1 MESNEIIKSAHIE
14 RCINFIENENG
25 DYEINNDNEVQI
37 LLNYLKINNSK
48 KINNNKEYWLKI
60 LDNNL
65 ENEFIINNNDFKKFL
80 IKKKEIENNNNKD
93 KNNDNNNEFIIDS
106 YNKSII
112 FNINIKYNEIENK
125 NIFQSGDLYE
135 FLTSLYFKT
144 YISVFLR
151 KKFKSIKGNSIFNIK
166 QINSNDKLYK
176 QFINNNIDKF
186 EFDLIIEDIETQA
199 LKELLKYFRF
209 NLAIKDI
216 NDVYKFESNLQ
227 NLDKPKYNIIFEI
240 ALDLINQSKKKI
252 FQIKNHIDIIKYLNE
267 NISNN
272 NFLNNNSEIIYFFV
286 TNCSYI
292 NFFKSFIQNEI
303 DNKNIKDII
312 KMLEESKIKYFI
324 IYVTNIYDINEEDKI
339 IENIKFKEKKNI
351 KENYIFNQLKL
362 YENENKFN
370 YYLCNELKI
379 FINKIHGLFSKQ
391 ENNFTRYMINNMY
404 IFYENNKDLFYLT
417 MKDIIQNNKDCI
429 KKILNEFEE
438 EKITVLKE
446 KKNLSFDKTKK
457 NIKDK
462 NRNNN
467 HSTNE
472 NESKE
477 EIYLTIIN
485 CQPKTEYYNKII
497 ENFKEFS
504 KMEIEINLLT
514 DNIKIIEE
522 KISELI
528 KNKLIVGIII
538 YINDVKLKSIGIL
551 LNLTIFKTFKF
562 PYYILYNTDNKN
574 LISVFIEENNLH
586 ICPVKDFTKIKY
598 LLKKNIILQNYKKYI
613 SKKYENKKDD
623 IMKTRDIKI
632 LLNNKLCIVFNNYYF
647 QNKEYF
653 NKIID
658 NYSTFFNKRINDYC
672 NLMFVQINDVK
683 NKFNNK
689 MLNKKKLLE
698 IFDKI
703 EFKGKLSEYLNK
715 DKLNDYIFY
724 DFYNYFDKLFF
735 SELINHFLEVFLD

>member
-1 MESNEIIKSAHIE
+1 MENNEKIKNAHFE

-65 ENEFIINNNDFKKFL
+65 ENEFIIKNNDFKKFL
-80 IKKKEIENNNNKD
+80 MKKKEIENNNNND
-93 KNNDNNNEFIIDS
+93 KNNDYNNEFTIDS

-151 KKFKSIKGNSIFNIK
+151 KKFKSIKGNSIFYIK

-176 QFINNNIDKF
+176 QFINNGIDKF
-186 EFDLIIEDIETQA
+186 QFDLIIEEIETQA

-216 NDVYKFESNLQ
+216 NDVYKFESYLQ

-240 ALDLINQSKKKI
+240 ALDLINQSEKKI
-252 FQIKNHIDIIKYLNE
+252 YQIKNHIDIIKYLNE

-272 NFLNNNSEIIYFFV
+272 NFFNNNSEIIYFFV
-286 TNCSYI
+286 TNGSYI
-292 NFFKSFIQNEI
+292 NFFKNFIQNEI

-312 KMLEESKIKYFI
+312 KMLEDSKIKYFI
-324 IYVTNIYDINEEDKI
+324 IYITNIYDINEEDKI
-339 IENIKFKEKKNI
+339 IENIKFKEKKNV
-351 KENYIFNQLKL
+351 KENQIFNQLKL

-370 YYLCNELKI
+370 YYLSNELKN
-379 FINKIHGLFSKQ
+379 FINKIQGLFSKQ
-391 ENNFTRYMINNMY
+391 ENNFTRYIINNMY
-404 IFYENNKDLFYLT
+404 NFYENNKDLFYLT

-438 EKITVLKE
+438 EKFLKE
-446 KKNLSFDKTKK
+446 KKNLSFDNTKK

-467 HSTNE
+467 NSINE
-472 NESKE
+472 IESKN
-477 EIYLTIIN
+477 EIFLTIIN
-485 CQPKTEYYNKII
+485 CQAKTEYYNKII
-497 ENFKEFS
+497 ENFKDFS
-504 KMEIEINLLT
+504 KMEIEINLIS
-514 DNIKIIEE
+514 DNIKIIDE
-522 KISELI
+522 KISKLI
-528 KNKLIVGIII
+528 KNKFIVGIII

-551 LNLTIFKTFKF
+551 SNLTTFKIFKY
-562 PYYILYNTDNKN
+562 PYYILYNTDNDN
-574 LISVFIEENNLH
+574 LISVFIKENNFH
-586 ICPVKDFTKIKY
+586 ICPLKDFTKIKY
-598 LLKKNIILQNYKKYI
+598 LIKKNIILQNYKKYI

-632 LLNNKLCIVFNNYYF
+632 LLNNKLCIVFNNYQF
-647 QNKEYF
+647 KNKEYF

-658 NYSTFFNKRINDYC
+658 NYTTFFNKRINDYC
-672 NLMFVQINDVK
+672 NLMFVQIDDVK

-703 EFKGKLSEYLNK
+703 DFKGKLSENLKK

-735 SELINHFLEVFLD
+735 QELINHFLEVYFD